1 VTGLSAKAKIPGAL
15 SDWGIIWT
23 LLGIFVGGMALNLT
37 PCVYPLIPVT
47 ISYFGGQAAKRGQ
60 SSLFIHGLCY
70 MFGLAVTNSTLG
82 TIAAMTGGLMGSV
95 LQHPVALVLV
105 SAILVFFATSLFG
118 FWEFRLPG
126 TLMQIS
132 SKSYTGY
139 FGTVFMGITLG
150 LVAAPCIGPFVLGL
164 LTWVASLG
172 RPWFGFVVFFILSVG
187 LGLPLFILGIFSG
200 QVDKLPRSGG
210 WMVWV
215 RKVLGWV
222 LIGMAAYFLKPLLPE
237 SLSAVLLSAIALS
250 AGLHLGWLSKDKTD
264 LKAFVWMK
272 TCVGLAFLVIATFLS
287 MSWAMRGP
295 GVAWQPYSDQM
306 IAEAQREGR
315 PVIIDF
321 YASWCTPCR
330 ELEEK
335 TFHNPSVVKTAESGF
350 IMIKVDLTRSGNPDH
365 ERLLKQY
372 EVKGVPT
379 VVFLGVDGNERR
391 ELRLVDYLPPDQFL
405 SRMQELK
412 KTGNPNH
419 IEQPRARP

>member
-1 VTGLSAKAKIPGAL
+1 MSRSDRAAREAVKLGYKNVYRDPKGYPEWQRLGYPVESSTAGVTGLSAKAKIPGAL
-15 SDWGIIWT
+15 TDWGIIWT

-47 ISYFGGQAAKRGQ
+47 ISYFGGRAAKCGQ
-60 SSLFIHGLCY
+60 STLFIHGLCY

-82 TIAAMTGGLMGSV
+82 TIAAMTGAHGFRSATSRSSGSRF
-95 LQHPVALVLV
+95 
-105 SAILVFFATSLFG
+105 SDSGIFAASLFG

-150 LVAAPCIGPFVLGL
+150 LVAAPCIGPFVFGL
-164 LTWVASLG
+164 LTWVASSG

-250 AGLHLGWLSKDKTD
+250 AGLHLGWLSKDKAD
-264 LKAFVWMK
+264 LKAFIWMK

-295 GVAWQPYSDQM
+295 GVAWQPYSDQI
-306 IAEAQREGR
+306 IAEAQRKGR

-321 YASWCTPCR
+321 YASWCAPCR

-335 TFHNPSVVKTAESGF
+335 TFQILQS
-350 IMIKVDLTRSGNPDH
+350 
-365 ERLLKQY
+365 
-372 EVKGVPT
+372 
-379 VVFLGVDGNERR
+379 
-391 ELRLVDYLPPDQFL
+391 
-405 SRMQELK
+405 
-412 KTGNPNH
+412 
-419 IEQPRARP
+419 

>member
-1 VTGLSAKAKIPGAL
+1 
-15 SDWGIIWT
+15 
-23 LLGIFVGGMALNLT
+23 
-37 PCVYPLIPVT
+37 
-47 ISYFGGQAAKRGQ
+47 
-60 SSLFIHGLCY
+60 

-105 SAILVFFATSLFG
+105 SAILVFFAASLFG

-187 LGLPLFILGIFSG
+187 LGLPLFILGIFLG

-250 AGLHLGWLSKDKTD
+250 AGLHLGWLSKDKAD
-264 LKAFVWMK
+264 LKAFAWMK

-295 GVAWQPYSDQM
+295 GVAWQSYSDQM

-321 YASWCTPCR
+321 YASWCAPCR

-335 TFHNPSVVKTAESGF
+335 TFHNPSVVKATESSF
-350 IMIKVDLTRSGNPDH
+350 LMIKVDLTRSGNPDH

-412 KTGNPNH
+412 KPGNSNH
-419 IEQPRARP
+419 MDQPLARP